1 VSSSTFEI
9 KGRPRVRSLAAAAGF
24 AVVGMAIMGLTV
36 LFKWDVTFATVG
48 MAVAGVGIGLVLVTQ
63 EAARRAG
70 VMARLDDA
78 GFALVSSRTR
88 FGLAWS
94 DVKKVSMA
102 GNQLII
108 RDAKGQEV
116 KVIAPQGSR
125 PEELDSLAAA
135 MVAKLDA
142 SRGYRTGGQV

>member
-1 VSSSTFEI
+1 M
-9 KGRPRVRSLAAAAGF
+9 
-24 AVVGMAIMGLTV
+24 VGMAILGLTV
-36 LFKWDVTFATVG
+36 LFQWDTAVATVG
-48 MAVAGVGIGLVLVTQ
+48 MAVAGVGIGLVLITQ
-63 EAARRAG
+63 EAARKAS

-108 RDAKGQEV
+108 RDARRQEV
-116 KVIAPQGSR
+116 KVVAPPGSR
-125 PEELDSLAAA
+125 PEELESLAAA
-135 MVAKLDA
+135 MAARLDA
-142 SRGYRTGGQV
+142 SRGYRTGGQA